1 MRLDPALEAMMQ
13 EGMTD
18 ESFQPAGPLD
28 QAQLAAE
35 EAKRDRVWDR
45 DERLRV
51 IFETINWAESQSG
64 VSRNTKESCLRRQRE
79 ILERR
84 GRVHPVDP
92 SPLPEPDSHH

>member
-28 QAQLAAE
+28 RAQLAAE

-51 IFETINWAESQSG
+51 IFETIN
-64 VSRNTKESCLRRQRE
+64 
-79 ILERR
+79 
-84 GRVHPVDP
+84 
-92 SPLPEPDSHH
+92 